1 MKKTRR
7 SKTKPIRD
15 NEIDTFCQ
23 GVKDILSKIN
33 ERCDGKKN
41 RKKTGQESLTCVR

>member
-7 SKTKPIRD
+7 PKNKPIRE

-33 ERCDGKKN
+33 ERCDAKKSH
-41 RKKTGQESLTCVR
+41 KKTKQESLTCVR